1 MANRIGFIRKHSD
14 IQIRIWM
21 RVVGFSP
28 SEWTKYKKSNYAVVL
43 NRPKSPPN
51 IYKTQNMNIFG
62 FSNLEI
68 FNERINQIWN
78 LHMKRYEWPSCWDL
92 SKPSPTGFLYP
103 TFSVSRYFVP
113 KAISRVVSTSH
124 LLHLGFH
131 VSCPQRGRWGSA
143 GWRFISLSSP
153 APLTERAAPP
163 NYIFNSIPTWHLTF
177 FTYILTV
184 ICDVIWPPLLLL
196 LAPQVL

>member
-1 MANRIGFIRKHSD
+1 
-14 IQIRIWM
+14 
-21 RVVGFSP
+21 
-28 SEWTKYKKSNYAVVL
+28 
-43 NRPKSPPN
+43 
-51 IYKTQNMNIFG
+51 MNIFG

-68 FNERINQIWN
+68 FNERINQIRY
-78 LHMKRYEWPSCWDL
+78 LHMKRYEWPSWEL
-92 SKPSPTGFLYP
+92 SKHSLNGFLSP

-113 KAISRVVSTSH
+113 KTISKVVSTSH

-163 NYIFNSIPTWHLTF
+163 NYIFNYIPTWHLTF

-184 ICDVIWPPLLLL
+184 ICDSEIFYVNLVTTFAAFSTAGALEVIT
-196 LAPQVL
+196 V